1 MAIYISQKEY
11 DGFSKKLSDLEKER
25 EKLQRTLGKIM
36 ETSGS
41 STGKTPG
48 FNETEDQVKNLN
60 KRILDV
66 KNILSRAKIL
76 KDLSELKKSEVTIY
90 SLVSVLDINTNKEIK
105 YYIQHDFSDS
115 KKDFVIIT
123 PSSPVGRN
131 LIGKKIGENIKIE
144 LPKGN
149 LELKIINIEKKLLL

>member
-1 MAIYISQKEY
+1 MAVYISQKEY
-11 DGFSKKLSDLEKER
+11 GSFSKKLANLEKKR
-25 EKLQRTLGKIM
+25 EKLQKTLGKIM

-41 STGKTPG
+41 STSKTPG
-48 FNETEDQVKNLN
+48 FNEAEDQIKIFN
-60 KRILDV
+60 KKILDV
-66 KNILSRAKIL
+66 KNLLSQSKIL

-90 SLVSVLDINTNKEIK
+90 SFVSVLDINTNKEIK

-131 LIGKKIGENIKIE
+131 LIGKKIGDNVKVG

-149 LELKIINIEKKLLL
+149 LELKIINIEKKLL